1 MGEMMRKDFACI
13 VISHGRPERS
23 TVKVLRECGYTGKIY
38 IVVDDEDKT
47 LPDYIERYGADVH
60 VFHKEEDFDTGDLG
74 GSKACGVFARNQCLK
89 VAEKNNLTYYLELDD
104 DLESLAYRYNDD
116 GHLRGIKARELDR
129 LFEGMC
135 IYFDEV
141 PVQCI
146 GFGNAV
152 DYIGGVPTFES
163 GKANRT
169 VMNSFFLRTSNKI
182 QWRSRNSD
190 DIITVVDEGQ
200 KGHAG
205 FRFTPVMNKF
215 DVWIPKRK
223 SNASGGSID
232 EYNKIGSY
240 KLRYYAVMF
249 HPDCIKIKES
259 GEEYDMRTIRE
270 TDEELSEIMMDMGQF
285 GDDLFKDDDT
295 MDIEL
300 PEEDNPYS
308 QKKHVPQYEP
318 TGDFVDI
325 MDLIDDEKTNELIK
339 EIKES
344 KVSEDQKNFL
354 IKAAYRHLKFNYSKI
369 ADYYSNASEEMQIL
383 MEKSALVIIDIDDAI
398 ANGYVKLTKVVEDLI
413 AEDDGG
419 EPDGE

>member
-1 MGEMMRKDFACI
+1 MRKDFACI
-13 VISHGRPERS
+13 VISHGRPECS
-23 TVKVLRECGYTGKIY
+23 TVKVLRECGYTGEIY

-60 VFHKEEDFDTGDLG
+60 IFHKEENFDTGDLG

-89 VAEKNNLTYYLELDD
+89 VAEKNRLTYYLELDD
-104 DLESLAYRYNDD
+104 DLESLTYRYNDD
-116 GHLRGIKARELDR
+116 GHLRGIKAFRIAD
-129 LFEGMC
+129 
-135 IYFDEV
+135 
-141 PVQCI
+141 
-146 GFGNAV
+146 
-152 DYIGGVPTFES
+152 
-163 GKANRT
+163 
-169 VMNSFFLRTSNKI
+169 NKV
-182 QWRSRNSD
+182 S
-190 DIITVVDEGQ
+190 
-200 KGHAG
+200 
-205 FRFTPVMNKF
+205 
-215 DVWIPKRK
+215 
-223 SNASGGSID
+223 
-232 EYNKIGSY
+232 EYSTWDNE
-240 KLRYYAVMF
+240 KLA
-249 HPDCIKIKES
+249 
-259 GEEYDMRTIRE
+259 
-270 TDEELSEIMMDMGQF
+270 EELSDIMMDMGQF

-325 MDLIDDEKTNELIK
+325 MELIDDEKTNELIK

-344 KVSEDQKNFL
+344 NVTEDQKNFL

-419 EPDGE
+419 ENDGE

>member
-1 MGEMMRKDFACI
+1 MRKDFACI
-13 VISHGRPERS
+13 VISHGRPECS

-60 VFHKEEDFDTGDLG
+60 VFHKEENFDTGDLG
-74 GSKACGVFARNQCLK
+74 GSMACGVFARNQCLK

-104 DLESLAYRYNDD
+104 DLESLTYRYNDD
-116 GHLRGIKARELDR
+116 GHLRGIKAKGIDR

-135 IYFDEV
+135 IYFDEA
-141 PVQCI
+141 PVQCL

-182 QWRSRNSD
+182 YWRSRNSD

-223 SNASGGSID
+223 SDARVPFTRIIEHKHFTGVKTPTTIITK
-232 EYNKIGSY
+232 EYPQKWEKG
-240 KLRYYAVMF
+240 KDRYY
-249 HPDCIKIKES
+249 P
-259 GEEYDMRTIRE
+259 
-270 TDEELSEIMMDMGQF
+270 
-285 GDDLFKDDDT
+285 
-295 MDIEL
+295 IE
-300 PEEDNPYS
+300 
-308 QKKHVPQYEP
+308 
-318 TGDFVDI
+318 
-325 MDLIDDEKTNELIK
+325 DEKNKALYQKYKELA
-339 EIKES
+339 
-344 KVSEDQKNFL
+344 DRDGL
-354 IKAAYRHLKFNYSKI
+354 ITVGRLAEYK
-369 ADYYSNASEEMQIL
+369 YYNMDSAIE
-383 MEKSALVIIDIDDAI
+383 SAL
-398 ANGYVKLTKVVEDLI
+398 KVVREI
-413 AEDDGG
+413 CEKQ
-419 EPDGE
+419 